1 MVTKKVNNTLAFLLQ
16 NISRSP
22 RDVKARCYESLV
34 CPNLEYASSV
44 WNPYTMVSIQQ
55 LEAVQRCAAR
65 YVSGEYHTKCFT
77 HDEHHRLEV
86 LSTLPPTIQVFML
99 YRITNQLFAIPIQ
112 PYPQPS
118 SVTTRGLHLR
128 YMILFCQTDIYSRSY
143 FPSTIRLWNQIP
155 HKVVTCPTLV
165 TFNGRVAT
173 IMSDQGF

>member
-1 MVTKKVNNTLAFLLQ
+1 MEPLHHCQHTATGSSTKVC
-16 NISRSP
+16 SP
-22 RDVKARCYESLV
+22 FCQWRVPHY
-34 CPNLEYASSV
+34 
-44 WNPYTMVSIQQ
+44 
-55 LEAVQRCAAR
+55 
-65 YVSGEYHTKCFT
+65 KCVT